1 MLLNIG
7 LGLLNEVGSVF
18 WGNVY
23 YFIWIAFLIVENFLV
38 SRVVLWIIFAF
49 ILQKSIILSSH
60 VIIKIFECSTSF
72 R

>member
-38 SRVVLWIIFAF
+38 SRVVLWIISLLYF
-49 ILQKSIILSSH
+49 KKH
-60 VIIKIFECSTSF
+60 NT
-72 R
+72 